1 MLYHLLISYV
11 NEFTFLNVF
20 KYITF
25 RSGIAMIT
33 ALLISFMLG
42 TRLIN
47 RLKALQHDGQPIR
60 DDGPQSHL
68 NKKGTPT
75 MGGIMILI
83 SMLLSTLLWADLT
96 NPFVWVAVFVTASLG
111 ALGFADD
118 YLKLKYKNSKGV
130 RGRVKLL
137 WQIIIS
143 LIAIY
148 VITINT
154 PSEFA
159 MSLSFPFFKNF
170 VLNLGML
177 YFIFGVIV
185 ITGASNA
192 VNLTDGLD
200 GLAIGPVVIASACF
214 AIISYV
220 AGNAIFSEYLQIQYI
235 PGSGEITIFCAAMIG
250 AGLGFLWYNAP
261 PAQIFMGDVGS
272 LALGGALGV
281 VSVITKHEIVL
292 AIIGG
297 LFVME
302 ALSVIIQ
309 VFCFKTWKYR
319 PFRMAPIHHHFEKL
333 GWSETKVVIRFWIIA
348 LMFALIGLATLK
360 LR

>member
-1 MLYHLLISYV
+1 MLYHLLSSYV
-11 NEFTFLNVF
+11 NEYTFLNVF

-25 RSGIAMIT
+25 RSGIAIIT
-33 ALLISFMLG
+33 ALFISFAIG
-42 TRLIN
+42 PRLIR
-47 RLKALQHDGQPIR
+47 RLKLLQNDGQPIR
-60 DDGPQSHL
+60 DDGPQTHL
-68 NKKGTPT
+68 SKKGTPT

-83 SMLLSTLLWADLT
+83 SLIGSTLLWADLT
-96 NPFVWVAVFVTASLG
+96 NPFIWITIFVTASLG
-111 ALGFADD
+111 ALGLADD

-137 WQIIIS
+137 YQVLVS

-148 VITINT
+148 FITINT
-154 PSEFA
+154 PAEVASVLF
-159 MSLSFPFFKNF
+159 FPFFKNF
-170 VLNLGML
+170 VINLGLL
-177 YFIFGVIV
+177 YFVFGVIV
-185 ITGASNA
+185 ITGSSNA

-200 GLAIGPVVIASACF
+200 GLASGPVIIASACF
-214 AIISYV
+214 ALIAYV
-220 AGNAIFSEYLQIQYI
+220 AGNAIFSEYLQLQYI
-235 PGSGEITIFCAAMIG
+235 PGSGEIAVFCAAMIG

-297 LFVME
+297 LFVLE
-302 ALSVIIQ
+302 ALSVMLQ
-309 VFCFKTWKYR
+309 VFCFKMWKYR
-319 PFRMAPIHHHFEKL
+319 PLKMAPLHHHFEKL
-333 GWSETKVVIRFWIIA
+333 GWSETKVVVRFWIIA
-348 LMFALIGLATLK
+348 IMFALVGLATLK